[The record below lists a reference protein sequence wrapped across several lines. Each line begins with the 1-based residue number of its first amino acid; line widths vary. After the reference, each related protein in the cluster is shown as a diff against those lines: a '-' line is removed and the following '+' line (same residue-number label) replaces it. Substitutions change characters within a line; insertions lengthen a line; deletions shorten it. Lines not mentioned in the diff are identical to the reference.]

1 MSLTFWA
8 RTDSNSANNP
18 ALNLT
23 GDPATQI
30 TFVASGT
37 NGDLFLE
44 TNGGAPDPDTQVEI
58 GGIAYDFTFE
68 LTATLPTLSKDGA
81 QQVPDQFE
89 GSTVITITVHDYP
102 SAGETTR
109 LTFMPN
115 ETATQA
121 EMDAFGLGAVD
132 LQNVT
137 SEPSP
142 DYIIEG
148 TTSDDVIDAD
158 YQGDLEG
165 DRIDNGDGNPLQP
178 GSAGG
183 DNDSVMAGAGAD
195 YVASGLGDD
204 TIYGE
209 AGDDTLLGGF
219 GADSLWG
226 GTGSDTFFLAEGDI
240 ADGGDGED
248 LFVLTDLGEAGAST
262 ITIDG
267 GTTGEPGG
275 DTLDL
280 NGLGDRTTLTFA
292 PSVGDPDAFDG
303 TITMLDGTVV
313 TFTNIENIICFTPGT
328 MIATPD
334 GERLVE
340 DLRPGD
346 LVLTKDDGPQPLGWT
361 GLSEVP
367 GLGKHAP
374 IRLSPELT
382 GGDRPLTVSPQHRM
396 LIEDWRAELLF
407 GDAEVFIPAT
417 HTLAFLGAEVVAT
430 PRVTY
435 VHLMLDRHQ
444 IIYANGTET
453 ESFHLAEESLKALHP
468 FVQGEMFTAYPR
480 FRDNIAA
487 HGPTARRCLKA
498 YEARVLLQSMFS
510 LKPAETLLAA

>member
-44 TNGGAPDPDTQVEI
+44 PNGGAPDPDTQIEI
-58 GGIAYDFTFE
+58 GGVLYDFTFE
-68 LTATLPTLSKDGA
+68 LAATLPTLNNDGA
-81 QQVPDQFE
+81 QQIPDQFE
-89 GSTVITITVHDYP
+89 GSAVIIITVHDYP
-102 SAGETTR
+102 SAGDTTR
-109 LTFMPN
+109 LTFMPD

-121 EMDAFGLGAVD
+121 EMDAFGNGAAD
-132 LQNVT
+132 LQNIT
-137 SEPSP
+137 LEPAP
-142 DYIIEG
+142 DYIVEG
-148 TTSDDVIDAD
+148 TSGADTIDAN
-158 YQGDLEG
+158 YNGDLEG

-195 YVASGLGDD
+195 YIASGLGNDS
-204 TIYGE
+204 IYGE
-209 AGDDTLLGGF
+209 EGDDTLLGGI
-219 GADSLWG
+219 GADDLFG
-226 GTGSDTFFLAEGDI
+226 GLGNDSFFLAEGDD
-240 ADGGDGED
+240 AYGGEGED
-248 LFVLTDLGEAGAST
+248 LFILTDLGEAGAST

-280 NGLGDRTTLTFA
+280 NGLGDRTTLTFS

-313 TFTNIENIICFTPGT
+313 TFTNIEHIICFTPGT

-334 GERLVE
+334 GERPVE

-346 LVLTKDDGPQPLGWT
+346 MILTKDDGPQRLGWT
-361 GLSEVP
+361 GLSDVS
-367 GLGKHAP
+367 GTGKHAP
-374 IRLSPELT
+374 VTLAPKLT
-382 GGDRPLTVSPQHRM
+382 GARRPLTVSPQHRM
-396 LIEDWRAELLF
+396 LISDWRAELFF
-407 GDAEVFIPAT
+407 GDAEVFVPAT
-417 HTLAFLGAEVVAT
+417 HMLDFQGAETT
-430 PRVTY
+430 PRERVTY
-435 VHLMLDRHQ
+435 IHLMFDRHQ
-444 IIYANGTET
+444 VIYAEGAET
-453 ESFHLAEESLKALHP
+453 ESFHLADQGLMALHP
-468 FVQGEMFTAYPR
+468 LVQEEMFTAYPNL
-480 FRDNIAA
+480 RDNLAA

-498 YEARVLLQSMFS
+498 HESA
-510 LKPAETLLAA
+510 TLLSRMFTAKPCEMPLVA